1 MSSALFRG
9 HTQRH
14 VYTVLL
20 GTTLALPLIPVHATI
35 DEDAYLPSPVAADPM
50 AAPYATPEYVPVSP
64 ALSTESL
71 PIEALPENVVLNDS
85 EFIPLSSDSE
95 LVIVLDGAQPVEA
108 LPDVATPSLRVFD
121 PALSVLNPNIDPESQ
136 VTLLGSFRL
145 DEGADL
151 GEYQVLLRQKSAD
164 VSAGFTIG
172 TAQVEYA
179 AHSLEIARFTL
190 DIEPGSLD
198 AAENYELI
206 LVDSKRR
213 VMDSAPLLVVYS
225 LD

>member
-1 MSSALFRG
+1 MGSTLFRG

-14 VYTVLL
+14 VYTVIL

-35 DEDAYLPSPVAADPM
+35 DEDAYFVPSQADPM
-50 AAPYATPEYVPVSP
+50 LAPYAAPEYVPVSP
-64 ALSTESL
+64 ALSGESL
-71 PIEALPENVVLNDS
+71 PANIVVTDN
-85 EFIPLSSDSE
+85 EYVPVSSDSE
-95 LVIVLDGAQPVEA
+95 IFIVLDDSQPVES
-108 LPDVATPSLRVFD
+108 LPDVSTPPLRVFD
-121 PALSVLNPNIDPESQ
+121 PALSVLNPNIDPEVQ

-151 GEYQVLLRQKSAD
+151 GEYQVLLRQKNAD
-164 VSAGFTIG
+164 VTAGFTIG
-172 TAQVEYA
+172 TAEVEYA
-179 AHSLEIARFTL
+179 AHSQEIARFAM

-213 VMDSAPLLVVYS
+213 VMDTVPLLLVYS
-225 LD
+225 MD